1 MGYARG
7 MRDDAKPTAPAH
19 PDDEWPT
26 PAPPRDL
33 EAEVAALIDDL
44 YADPVL
50 GPMLAGKPRRPLP
63 PRR

>member
-7 MRDDAKPTAPAH
+7 MRDDAKRTAPAH
-19 PDDEWPT
+19 RADDWPA

-44 YADPVL
+44 CADPVL
-50 GPMLAGKPRRPLP
+50 GPMLASKPRKPLP
-63 PRR
+63 PHR